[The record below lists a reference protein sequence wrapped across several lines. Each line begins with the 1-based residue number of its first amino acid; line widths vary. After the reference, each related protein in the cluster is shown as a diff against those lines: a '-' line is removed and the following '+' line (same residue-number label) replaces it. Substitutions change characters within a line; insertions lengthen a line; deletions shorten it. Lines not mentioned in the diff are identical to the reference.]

1 MRRVSIVM
9 PTLNSERVLEESLRS
24 IGAQDY
30 PRDCIDVVVA
40 DGGSTDRT
48 AEIIDSFSGRFSG
61 VSVRVVPNFLATGEA
76 GKAAGLREATGEIVA
91 FVDSDNILPAPD
103 WLRRMVA
110 PFTDPSV
117 VASEPIEY
125 TLRQSDGYLTRYGAL
140 LGMNDPLCY
149 FLGNYDRRS
158 ALSGRWTEVKLMSEE
173 DCGDYVRVTLDPCA
187 LPTIGA
193 NGFLVRR
200 DVLLESFG
208 GSVPEYLFDVDVL
221 WEIGRRRPLVVAKVK
236 TGIVHVQAGNIRTF
250 VRKQRRR
257 IRDYQYY
264 SALNIRRYPWKK
276 QPAWRLAK
284 FVIYSASVVPL
295 LVQTIRGYWRRPD
308 GAWFFHPI
316 ANIVTLWVYGVETIR
331 GLFGVRPAERGGWS
345 Q

>member
-1 MRRVSIVM
+1 M
-9 PTLNSERVLEESLRS
+9 PTLNSERVLEECLWSV
-24 IGAQDY
+24 GAQDY
-30 PRDCIDVVVA
+30 PRDSIDVVVA

-48 AEIIDSFSGRFSG
+48 IEIITSFKAKFADIRIG
-61 VSVRVVPNFLATGEA
+61 VVANPLATGEA

-91 FVDSDNILPAPD
+91 FVDSDNVLPASD

-110 PFTDPSV
+110 PFADPSV

-158 ALSGRWTEVKLMSEE
+158 ALSGRWTEVNLVSEE
-173 DCGDYVRVTLDPCA
+173 DCGDYVRVTLDPRD

-200 DVLLESFG
+200 DVLLDSLG
-208 GSVPEYLFDVDVL
+208 QSAPEYLFDVDVL
-221 WEIGRRRPLVVAKVK
+221 WEIGRRRSLVVAKVK

-276 QPAWRLAK
+276 QPVWRLAK
-284 FVIYSASVVPL
+284 FVVYSASVVPL
-295 LVQTIRGYWRRPD
+295 VVQTIRGYWRRPD
-308 GAWFFHPI
+308 RAWFFHPV

-331 GLFGVRPAERGGWS
+331 GMLGVRPAERGGWS